1 MTVAAVQN
9 QSAGYAGA
17 AASQSPGVNEIQDRF
32 LTLLVTQL
40 KNQDPMNPMENAE
53 LTSQLAQMSTVEGIN
68 NLNASMTELLNG
80 FYSSQNLQA
89 ASLIGHQVLADGKLL
104 TLAEARAGGGVELEA
119 PADSV
124 VVNITDAAGKTVRT
138 LDLGAQDAGI
148 VHFVWDG
155 KDDAG
160 VQLEDGD
167 YAMSVMANTGGAVV
181 GASTL
186 SLSTVNS
193 VTMVSGSF
201 KVDLA
206 GLGQYDL
213 ANVRQVF

>member
-9 QSAGYAGA
+9 QSTDYTGTATSAK
-17 AASQSPGVNEIQDRF
+17 SGVNEIQDRF

-68 NLNASMTELLNG
+68 NLNSSMTELLNG

-89 ASLIGHQVLADGKLL
+89 ASLIGHQVLADGNLL
-104 TLAEARAGGGVELEA
+104 GLAEAQAGGGVNLEGS
-119 PADSV
+119 ADSV
-124 VVNITDAAGKTVRT
+124 QIAIKDATGKTVRT
-138 LDLGAQDAGI
+138 LELGAQDAGI

-167 YAMSVMANTGGAVV
+167 YAMSVSASKGGTTV
-181 GASTL
+181 GAAAL

-213 ANVRQVF
+213 SNVRQVF